1 MSYSTIV
8 ELIDLV
14 TSEQVHEKKMAL
26 LEELRKLLN
35 EEKEML
41 HANLRSFFPHAG
53 PSDES
58 RGDSSK
64 EEADPHCLRKH
75 AEELKT
81 RAVDL
86 IREADA
92 LMVRAEKVERTNQV
106 NGLANGDKA
115 LGQAA

>member
-1 MSYSTIV
+1 MSYRTIV

-14 TSEQVHEKKMAL
+14 TSEQEHEKKVAL
-26 LEELRKLLN
+26 LEELRRLLN

-41 HANLRSFFPHAG
+41 HANLRSFFPFAD

-58 RGDSSK
+58 EGDSSK

-75 AEELKT
+75 AEALKT
-81 RAVDL
+81 QAVDL

-92 LMVRAEKVERTNQV
+92 LMVRAQKVERTNQG
-106 NGLANGDKA
+106 NSSAKGDKA